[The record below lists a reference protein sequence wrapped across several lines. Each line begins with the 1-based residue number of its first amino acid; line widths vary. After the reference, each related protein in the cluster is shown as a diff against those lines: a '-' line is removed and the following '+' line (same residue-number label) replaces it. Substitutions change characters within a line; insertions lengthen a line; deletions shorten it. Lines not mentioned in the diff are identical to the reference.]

1 MNNYQAEQQTANW
14 LKQNGMD
21 EKSFTVIELPFIQAQ
36 QVAFALMKYHAE
48 LLDDDQTAFVCSY
61 LEDIKNKAQRKKLTA
76 TKAYR
81 VLNIGTKINRQ
92 LFKAHKKADKSLL

>member
-1 MNNYQAEQQTANW
+1 MNDYKAGKLTSDW

-21 EKSFTVIELPFIQAQ
+21 EKSFTVIELPFLQAQ
-36 QVAFALMKYHAE
+36 QVANALLKFHAA
-48 LLDDDQTAFVCSY
+48 LLNEEQTDLLTTY
-61 LEDIKNKAQRKKLTA
+61 LEDIKHKAKRKKLIA

-92 LFKAHKKADKSLL
+92 LFKANRKSR